1 MPITLIFSILIFFQ
15 SCTAY
20 KSMPISLEKVSS
32 IEVKF
37 KVVTKSN
44 VWLKFKRIDQ
54 ENGSYYGVKKEKGV
68 IFKIPLNEEMIKE
81 VKLKDKTMSVI
92 LTSLLVLTIAF
103 LVPAV
108 AFAAC
113 GGA

>member
-1 MPITLIFSILIFFQ
+1 MKILKIMNTIKKQLMPITLIFSILIFFQ

-44 VWLKFKRIDQ
+44 V
-54 ENGSYYGVKKEKGV
+54 
-68 IFKIPLNEEMIKE
+68 
-81 VKLKDKTMSVI
+81 
-92 LTSLLVLTIAF
+92 
-103 LVPAV
+103 
-108 AFAAC
+108 
-113 GGA
+113 

>member
-1 MPITLIFSILIFFQ
+1 
-15 SCTAY
+15 
-20 KSMPISLEKVSS
+20 
-32 IEVKF
+32 
-37 KVVTKSN
+37 
-44 VWLKFKRIDQ
+44 
-54 ENGSYYGVKKEKGV
+54 
-68 IFKIPLNEEMIKE
+68 MIKE

-113 GGA
+113 GGCKRNMKHKHKKPLN